1 MEGDMTITST
11 CTVQVSTY
19 ISYKGEEEGM
29 STCTCTV
36 QVSVHKYH
44 I

>member
-1 MEGDMTITST
+1 MEGGMTITST

-19 ISYKGEEEGM
+19 ISYTGEEEGM
-29 STCTCTV
+29 STCTV

-44 I
+44 V